1 MEERTARAETKLA
14 MAMPCEEEEE
24 PKAQHDER
32 CKSRPR
38 VFKRKISSLALAN
51 VFIGSRRYLRRPMKV
66 SSKKKLILQKEQYL
80 IWTTSL
86 LR

>member
-14 MAMPCEEEEE
+14 MAMPCEEGE

-38 VFKRKISSLALAN
+38 VFKRKISSSALADI
-51 VFIGSRRYLRRPMKV
+51 FIGSRGYLRRPMKV
-66 SSKKKLILQKEQYL
+66 SS
-80 IWTTSL
+80 
-86 LR
+86 